1 MGLILNT
8 THDGETP
15 YQWAVNMARTYP
27 TMRAIT
33 LVGGIH
39 GTFGLS
45 QSQCVDMPIADF
57 LVSGKVPEM
66 DIACPFTPPSP

>member
-1 MGLILNT
+1 
-8 THDGETP
+8 
-15 YQWAVNMARTYP
+15 MARTYP

-45 QSQCVDMPIADF
+45 QSPCVDTPIANF
-57 LVSGKVPEM
+57 LVTGSLPAV
-66 DIACPFTPPSP
+66 DLACPFVAPPTTP

>member
-1 MGLILNT
+1 
-8 THDGETP
+8 
-15 YQWAVNMARTYP
+15 MARTYP

-45 QSQCVDMPIADF
+45 QSICVDTAIANF
-57 LVSGKVPEM
+57 LVTGSLPAV
-66 DIACPFTPPSP
+66 DLACPFSPPPSAP